1 MIAHWSM
8 RTRLLASLAA
18 LAAVLFIVSSLQS
31 YLAYRETSKRLFD
44 DSLRETASLFLQ
56 LAEHEMEE
64 HGEVLGAE
72 LMRVE
77 SRSESLGFQFQIWT
91 LDMQERYR
99 EGSLAIMPLQ
109 DFGVEG
115 FGWVSIGGERLRVH
129 SSWNTARTMQIQ
141 IAQPRRLRE
150 ALNREALLRMVAE
163 ALIMIV
169 IACVLIWWIVTTS
182 IRPLKHTAEMVSL
195 RSQQDLGPVDVAGA
209 PREVRPL
216 LDALNRLLHRVG
228 ETLQMERR
236 FTADAAHELRTPLA
250 AIRANAQVLV
260 AARDDEERESTARD
274 LIASVDRNTRL
285 VEQLLSL
292 ARADQSAGTGQ
303 FQDLDLAQLVDDQL
317 QSHRGL
323 AGRLG
328 IALAGALQPVALN
341 GDSALLA
348 VLVRNL
354 VDNALRYT
362 PAGGSVRVSTTRE
375 DDAAVLIVEDT
386 GPGIAPDEREKV
398 FERFYRVAGPRAT
411 GSGLGLSIVQRIA
424 DLHGGTIQVAE
435 GSGGKGTRITVT
447 LPLRR

>member
-1 MIAHWSM
+1 VTEHWSL

-18 LAAVLFIVSSLQS
+18 LAAVLFMVSSLQS

-44 DSLRETASLFLQ
+44 DSLSESASLFLQ
-56 LAEHEMEE
+56 LAEHEMAE
-64 HGEVLGAE
+64 HGEILGAE
-72 LMRVE
+72 LMRTE
-77 SRSESLGFQFQIWT
+77 TRSEPYGFQFQIWT
-91 LDMQERYR
+91 LGMQAGVR
-99 EGSLAIMPLQ
+99 EGRLKTVPLQ
-109 DFGVEG
+109 DFAVEG
-115 FGWVSIGGERLRVH
+115 FGWTNIGGKRWRAY
-129 SSWNTARTMQIQ
+129 SGWNNARTLQIQ
-141 IAQPRRLRE
+141 IAQPRHLRE
-150 ALNREALLRMVAE
+150 ALNRQALLRLVAE
-163 ALIMIV
+163 AIVMIV
-169 IACVLIWWIVTTS
+169 IACVLIWWIVTAS
-182 IRPLKHTAEMVSL
+182 IRPLRQTADNVAQ
-195 RSQQDLGPVDVAGA
+195 RSQHDLGPVDVDGA

-216 LDALNRLLHRVG
+216 LDALNRLLQRVG

-260 AARDDEERESTARD
+260 AARDAEERESTARD
-274 LIASVDRNTRL
+274 LVASVDRNTRL

-303 FQDLDLAQLVDDQL
+303 FQDLDLARIVDDQL

-328 IALAGALQPVALN
+328 VTLTGALQPAHLA
-341 GDSALLA
+341 GDPALLA

-362 PAGGSVRVSTTRE
+362 PAGGSVQVSTARE
-375 DDAAVLIVEDT
+375 EDAAVLIVEDT
-386 GPGIAPDEREKV
+386 GTGIALEEREKV

-411 GSGLGLSIVQRIA
+411 GSGLGLSIAQRIA
-424 DLHGGTIQVAE
+424 DLHGATIHVAAGKE
-435 GSGGKGTRITVT
+435 GKGTRITVT

>member
-1 MIAHWSM
+1 VTEHWSL
-8 RTRLLASLAA
+8 RARLLASLAA
-18 LAAVLFIVSSLQS
+18 LAALLFIISSLQS

-44 DSLRETASLFLQ
+44 DSLRETASLFLR
-56 LAEHEMEE
+56 LAEHEMTE
-64 HGEVLGAE
+64 HGEILGAE

-77 SRSESLGFQFQIWT
+77 TRKELDGFQFQIWT
-91 LDMQERYR
+91 LDMQTRSR
-99 EGSLAIMPLQ
+99 LGSLAIVPLQ
-109 DFGVEG
+109 DFAVEG

-129 SSWNTARTMQIQ
+129 SSWNKARTMQIQ
-141 IAQPRRLRE
+141 IAQPRHLRE
-150 ALNREALLRMVAE
+150 ALNRQALLRMIAE
-163 ALIMIV
+163 AVILIV
-169 IACVLIWWIVTTS
+169 IACVLIWWIVTAS
-182 IRPLKHTAEMVSL
+182 IKPLKHTADMVGQ
-195 RSQQDLGPVDVAGA
+195 RSQHNLGPVDVGGA

-216 LDALNRLLHRVG
+216 LDALNRLLQRVG

-260 AARDDEERESTARD
+260 AARDAEERESTARD

-292 ARADQSAGTGQ
+292 ARADQSAGGGH
-303 FQDLDLAQLVDDQL
+303 FQDLDLAQVVDDQL

-328 IALAGALQPVALN
+328 IALTGALQTAHLK

-362 PAGGSVRVSTTRE
+362 PAGGSVRVSTARE
-375 DDAAVLIVEDT
+375 EDAAVLVVEDT

-411 GSGLGLSIVQRIA
+411 GSGLGLSIAQRIA
-424 DLHGGTIQVAE
+424 ELHGATIQIVAGPE
-435 GSGGKGTRITVT
+435 GKGTRISVT